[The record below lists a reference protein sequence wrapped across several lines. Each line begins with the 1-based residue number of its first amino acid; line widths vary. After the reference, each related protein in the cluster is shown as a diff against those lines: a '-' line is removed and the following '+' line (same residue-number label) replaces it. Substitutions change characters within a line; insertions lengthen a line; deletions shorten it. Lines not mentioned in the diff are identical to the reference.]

1 MRSEGTTDETGSEQG
16 EKKEEEELVPLKAV
30 EEQRTK
36 RESAERRAAE
46 AEGYI
51 KGAQAAAAAQPT
63 QTPAPKELTHA
74 ELRQA
79 VEAQQMTEAEAD
91 QIRDHQIER
100 RVEEKVAKRTETK
113 IETQAIAD
121 RTSAEM
127 ARYREIIP
135 ELADQ
140 TSDTIAKVHTEFQN
154 LISLGF
160 ADDAR
165 TELIAVRSAFGDVS
179 KLEKIGGEK
188 VRETHQ
194 ETGGGRE
201 PGAEGGPRNDGWPKE
216 MSADSRAYYQDQI
229 NQGIFADRK
238 AALEEFNYKPKHQPR
253 SKRAA

>member
-1 MRSEGTTDETGSEQG
+1 MAVDG
-16 EKKEEEELVPLKAV
+16 EDDLGKKEEEKLVPLKAV
-30 EEQRTK
+30 EEQREQ
-36 RESAERRAAE
+36 REMRANAERRAAE

-51 KGAQAAAAAQPT
+51 RGAQAAVAAQPA
-63 QTPAPKELTHA
+63 QTPAPKELTAA
-74 ELRQA
+74 ELHQA

-91 QIRDHQIER
+91 QIRER
-100 RVEEKVAKRTETK
+100 QMERHVEDKVAKRVETK
-113 IETQAIAD
+113 IESQAVAD
-121 RTSAEM
+121 RTKAEM
-127 ARYREIIP
+127 ARYKEIIP
-135 ELADQ
+135 ELADN
-140 TSDTIAKVHTEFQN
+140 TSDTFGKVQTEFAN
-154 LISLGF
+154 LISYGL

-165 TELIAVRSAFGDVS
+165 TELLAVRAAFGDVS

-201 PGAEGGPRNDGWPKE
+201 PGGEDGSHGDGWPKG
-216 MSADSRAYYQDQI
+216 MSADHRIYYQDQI

>member
-1 MRSEGTTDETGSEQG
+1 MSEDGKAEDG
-16 EKKEEEELVPLKAV
+16 KKEEELVPLKAV
-30 EEQRTK
+30 EEQRDK

-51 KGAQAAAAAQPT
+51 KGQQAATAAQPA
-63 QTPAPKELTHA
+63 QTAAPKELTHA

-79 VEAQQMTEAEAD
+79 VDAQQMTEAEAD
-91 QIRDHQIER
+91 QIRDRQIER

-113 IETQAIAD
+113 IEDQAIAD

-127 ARYREIIP
+127 ARYKEIIP
-135 ELADQ
+135 ELADN
-140 TSDTIAKVHTEFQN
+140 TSDTFGKVQTEFAN
-154 LISLGF
+154 LISYGM
-160 ADDAR
+160 ANDAR
-165 TELIAVRSAFGDVS
+165 TELIAVRAAFGDVS
-179 KLEKIGGEK
+179 KLEKIGQETA
-188 VRETHQ
+188 RETHQ

-201 PGAEGGPRNDGWPKE
+201 PNTEGATSEGWPKG
-216 MSADSRAYYQDQI
+216 MSADSRTYYQDQI